1 MHILDIPPET
11 IEVVFAYALLAPDP
25 RCSKFSVSLPPIR
38 AQGQL
43 YPLLFVCKDWYF
55 IARRLLYSSL
65 HLGDGWKTK
74 KTMDIQQIL
83 EKFEANPHLASL
95 VRTLNLRPSSQPR
108 AKTLQLAQVIRLC
121 ENLRCVVITG
131 YDVRD
136 GPELKDAIF
145 GKELEE
151 LTVIGDINGK
161 TVMQSRAVPFCTA
174 SEMIAYVT
182 RNLRLRK
189 LSTNTAF
196 NLPDDESILPDA
208 SAIRTGRSSIREI
221 HIESDVLSA
230 KHLLILSHLAF
241 NVENA
246 SFSHKSIGARAVR
259 PCLES
264 WALTLRYLHLDSSDD
279 STSVEDASSRLV
291 NLGGLVACSANIPST
306 VLVNFK
312 HLRTL
317 IYTCTLKDFEALAST
332 LRDPHSVPILHALI
346 LERTQKDKNE
356 DWDNDKGLS
365 VMNDIQESCDQ
376 RKMVLI
382 FRDFDDPLFKLYHDQ
397 DKERKKR
404 VRSYSDRQFTLCH
417 QELNDD

>member
-95 VRTLNLRPSSQPR
+95 VRTLNLRPSGQPR
-108 AKTLQLAQVIRLC
+108 AETLQLAQVIRLC

-145 GKELEE
+145 GKDLEK
-151 LTVIGDINGK
+151 LIVYGDVAGK
-161 TVMQSRAVPFCTA
+161 TGRPVNAVPFCSA
-174 SEMIAYVT
+174 SEMIAYVA
-182 RNLRLRK
+182 RNLSLRK
-189 LSTNTAF
+189 LSTDTALH
-196 NLPDDESILPDA
+196 LPDDESILPDS
-208 SAIRTGRSSIREI
+208 SAIRSSRSSLREI
-221 HIESDVLSA
+221 RIERDILSE
-230 KHLLILSHLAF
+230 KHLHILSQLAF
-241 NVENA
+241 NVERA
-246 SFSHKSIGARAVR
+246 SFSDKSIGARVVR
-259 PCLES
+259 LCLES
-264 WALTLRYLHLDSSDD
+264 WASTLRYLHLDSSDD
-279 STSVEDASSRLV
+279 STSIEDAGGRLV
-291 NLGGLVACSANIPST
+291 NLGGLEACSANIPST

-312 HLRTL
+312 HLRSL
-317 IYTCTLKDFEALAST
+317 IYTCTLKDFEVLARI
-332 LRDPHSVPILHALI
+332 LRDPHSVPVLHALI

-356 DWDNDKGLS
+356 DWDNDEGLS

-382 FRDFDDPLFKLYHDQ
+382 FRDFDDPLFELYHDQ

-404 VRSYSDRQFTLCH
+404 MAQSDLMAS
-417 QELNDD
+417 